1 MLQIAKSKTYLAPA
15 IDQYIK
21 KGDQIVKKEISDMK
35 KLAEMSKRRQNLKEM
50 LQNQSI
56 ASRAYN
62 SGVGTANTN
71 SRQQI
76 WNNKGASQN
85 RSREDLYEGESPEE
99 RKSFEKVQEF

>member
-1 MLQIAKSKTYLAPA
+1 MLQIAKNKTYLAPA

-35 KLAEMSKRRQNLKEM
+35 KLAELSKRRQNLKEM

-56 ASRAYN
+56 ASRANN
-62 SGVGTANTN
+62 SGIGTANTN

-76 WNNKGASQN
+76 WNNKGASQS

-99 RKSFEKVQEF
+99 RKSFEKGQEF